1 MLTIFDFTV
10 LLVLGL
16 SALRGLWRGFVA
28 ETLGLIGW
36 IVAFIIAARCVVWV
50 APYLPAHWPGGQ
62 TTQFLLAFVLIVVAV
77 LLAASVLNAL
87 LNRLVGVIG
96 LSTLNSSLGALFGL
110 LRGFV
115 LVVALAAA
123 LASMTDLPQQRF
135 WRDALLRPYVAS
147 GVQIMKRLLPDALA
161 RYVHAGTP

>member
-36 IVAFIIAARCVVWV
+36 IVAFMIAAKCVTWV

-62 TTQFLLAFVLIVVAV
+62 ATQFLLAFALIVVAV

-87 LNRLVGVIG
+87 LNRLVGVMG
-96 LSTLNSSLGALFGL
+96 LGALNSSLGALFGL

-135 WRDALLRPYVAS
+135 WREALLRPYVAS
-147 GVQIMKRLLPDALA
+147 GVQIMKHLLPDALA
-161 RYVHAGTP
+161 RYVHTGTP